1 MLNVTLIPILE
12 DNYTYIIQSGNDVG
26 IVDPGD
32 AAPIINKLEELD
44 LTPNY
49 IFNTHHHWDH
59 VNGNKKI
66 KDKYNCRLVAP
77 QEEQD
82 KIKDIDIGL
91 SHGEMFQ
98 FGGDTIEV
106 IKVSGHTNGHICF
119 YFQNSKILFSGDA
132 LFAMGCGRLF
142 EGNATDLFEGFQ
154 HLKKLPDDTQVY
166 CGHEYTL
173 TNANFCLSVEPDNTD
188 IISRT
193 EEIKSLRAAQQPT
206 IPTTIALEKQ
216 TNLFFRAKTAKD
228 LKILRDLKDKS

>member
-12 DNYTYIIQSGNDVG
+12 DNYTYIIQSGDDVG
-26 IVDPGD
+26 IIDPGD
-32 AAPIINKLEELD
+32 AKPIINKLEELD

-98 FGGDTIEV
+98 FGDETIEA

-119 YFQNSKILFSGDA
+119 YFHNSKILFSGDA
-132 LFAMGCGRLF
+132 LFSMGCGRLF
-142 EGNATDLFEGFQ
+142 EGSAADLFEGFQ
-154 HLKKLPDDTQVY
+154 HLKKLPDDTQIY

-173 TNANFCLSVEPDNTD
+173 TNANFCLSVEPDNMD

-193 EEIKSLRAAQQPT
+193 EEIKSLRSAQKPT
-206 IPTTIALEKQ
+206 IPTTIELEKQ
-216 TNLFFRAKTAKD
+216 TNLFFRAKTAQD
-228 LKILRDLKDKS
+228 LKVLRDLKDSP

>member
-12 DNYTYIIQSGNDVG
+12 DNYAYIIQSGDDVG

-32 AAPIINKLEELD
+32 AAPIINKLEELG

-66 KDKYNCRLVAP
+66 KDKYNCRLIAP
-77 QEEQD
+77 KEEQD
-82 KIKDIDIGL
+82 KIKNTDIGL
-91 SHGEMFQ
+91 NHGEFFQ
-98 FGGDTIEV
+98 FSGETIEV
-106 IKVSGHTNGHICF
+106 IKVSGHTKGHICF
-119 YFQNSKILFSGDA
+119 YFQNSKTLFSGDA

-142 EGNATDLFEGFQ
+142 EGSATDLFEGFEY
-154 HLKKLPDDTQVY
+154 LKNLPDDTQIY

-173 TNANFCLSVEPDNTD
+173 TNANFCLSVESDNLD
-188 IISRT
+188 IINRT
-193 EEIKSLRAAQQPT
+193 EEIKSLISAQQPT

-216 TNLFFRAKTAKD
+216 TNLFFRAKTAQD